1 MKLQIQTAVKLE
13 PQYGPATIDAHLET
27 EATAH
32 RMGDVGELARL
43 SAASLMQWLRLKAD
57 RNIEGT
63 VAG

>member
-1 MKLQIQTAVKLE
+1 MKLQIQTAVKFE

-27 EATAH
+27 EAH